1 MKWSPNH
8 IGKQRIL
15 LHTGFWLAWVI
26 SFTILQSLGLGRDI
40 FCLWFRYYVIT
51 LPVFVV
57 HTYLIAYWLIPL
69 TFYKNRYG
77 LLAAG
82 ITVFLMLFSVIEL
95 IVSNELVFR
104 HFSPSIAFK
113 PDYLNVKNI
122 LISGIGNHYIILVFL
137 AIKVGQAWHQAQ
149 NMRNAEQRLNEE
161 SEMEIYHYQ
170 HQPRLMLHLMDALQD
185 TISKSPQKAPELII
199 LISNFFN
206 QFLKENHSDWRPLLT
221 ETDLMERFLS
231 INKLAMSNHFKG
243 EIKLKGNLKPFVIP
257 PFLFLPVLEF
267 AIKTGK
273 MCNEMFECTVFV
285 TGENRKLY
293 FAVELWSENRF
304 ELPGSHDSEMLRL
317 RLQHHFPGKFKLTE
331 ETEENF
337 RKLQLEIFY

>member
-1 MKWSPNH
+1 MKWDPNH

-15 LHTGFWLAWVI
+15 LHAGFWLTWVI
-26 SFTILQSLGLGRDI
+26 SFTVLQSLGLGREM
-40 FCLWFRYYVIT
+40 FYLWFRYYLIT
-51 LPVFVV
+51 LPVFVL

-77 LLAAG
+77 LFTAG
-82 ITVFLMLFSVIEL
+82 IAVFLLLFSVIEL
-95 IVSNELVFR
+95 IVSNELVFKP
-104 HFSPSIAFK
+104 FGQEFAFE
-113 PDYLNVKNI
+113 PNYLNLQNI

-137 AIKVGQAWHQAQ
+137 AIKVGKAWHQAQ

-161 SEMEIYHYQ
+161 ANMEIYHYR

-185 TISKSPQKAPELII
+185 TISKSPQKAPEQII

-206 QFLKENHSDWRPLLT
+206 HFLNENHSDWQPLLAET
-221 ETDLMERFLS
+221 ELMERFMD
-231 INKLAMSNHFKG
+231 INKLAMGNHFKG

-273 MCNEMFECTVFV
+273 MCNDLFECTVFI

-293 FAVELWSENRF
+293 FAVELCSESRF
-304 ELPGSHDSEMLRL
+304 ELSGSRDSEMLRL
-317 RLQHHFPGKFKLTE
+317 RLHHYFPGKFRLTE
-331 ETEENF
+331 ETDEYF